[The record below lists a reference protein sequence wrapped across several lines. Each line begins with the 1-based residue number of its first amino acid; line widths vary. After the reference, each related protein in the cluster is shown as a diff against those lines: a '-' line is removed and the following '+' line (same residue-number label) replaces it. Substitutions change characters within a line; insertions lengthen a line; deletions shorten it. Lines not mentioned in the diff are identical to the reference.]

1 MMGTPLSRLRMIALS
16 EGISYVIL
24 LGIAMPLK
32 YGFDMP
38 QAVRVFGMLHG
49 VLFVFFVLAL
59 AHAQLTRRWSVLF
72 SALVFVSSLLPL
84 GAFWMDRKLKSLDTD
99 SNDEAAPQS

>member
-1 MMGTPLSRLRMIALS
+1 MMGTPLSRLRLIALS
-16 EGISYVIL
+16 EGVSYVIL

-38 QAVRVFGMLHG
+38 QAVRVVGMLHG
-49 VLFVFFVLAL
+49 VFFVLFVLAL

-72 SALVFVSSLLPL
+72 SALIFVSSLVPL

-99 SNDEAAPQS
+99 DDEQASPQT